1 MNRSM
6 AYVGIAVVAA
16 GFALVAFPITVL
28 GHEVLDPE
36 QELGFLLAPL
46 GVVVV
51 LFAAVAPDPRAST
64 VRGTFGSEE
73 AAFAERVKTR
83 RAEPEGPRPYSPS
96 DPIRCRFCSSII
108 ASDLAQCP
116 RCARARACRSCRRP
130 LGIVLDRP
138 TCPRC
143 ARAEGLCDCAW
154 LPEGA
159 APLEA
164 ATYAAA
170 SE

>member
-16 GFALVAFPITVL
+16 GFALVAFPLTVL

-36 QELGFLLAPL
+36 QEFGFLLAPL

-51 LFAAVAPDPRAST
+51 LFAAVAPDPRATT
-64 VRGTFGSEE
+64 VRGAFGSED
-73 AAFAERVKTR
+73 ATAAERVKAR
-83 RAEPEGPRPYSPS
+83 RTAPEGRRPFSPT
-96 DPIRCRFCSSII
+96 DPIRCRYCSSII
-108 ASDLAQCP
+108 THDLAQCP
-116 RCARARACRSCRRP
+116 RCARARSCRSCRRP
-130 LGIVLDRP
+130 LGLVLDRP

-143 ARAEGLCDCAW
+143 AQPEAFCNCGW
-154 LPEGA
+154 LPEGV
-159 APLEA
+159 APLEPTVIA
-164 ATYAAA
+164 DA